1 MDRRVEILLRV
12 GLAFAF
18 LYPPVSAYLDPY
30 AWIGF
35 FPQFLRDIAGN
46 DALLLHAF
54 GVVEIALGAWVLFG
68 RNIFWPSAIMV
79 GMLAGIVLLNWR
91 AMDILFR
98 DISIL
103 ALALALALEHWKR
116 ERPTPSAYVPS

>member
-1 MDRRVEILLRV
+1 MGRFAEWSLRV

-18 LYPPVSAYLDPY
+18 LYPPVSAFFDPF

-35 FPQFLRDIAGN
+35 FPQFVRDVFNN

-54 GVVEIALGAWVLFG
+54 GIIEVALAVWVLLA
-68 RNIFWPSAIMV
+68 RNVFIPSVVMAL
-79 GMLAGIVLLNWR
+79 MLAGIIVFNWG
-91 AMDILFR
+91 AMPVIFR

-103 ALALALALEHWKR
+103 AMAISLACIHLPRRIAA
-116 ERPTPSAYVPS
+116 VQ